1 MAALRSLACGVSSE
15 VSPGL
20 LRPVT
25 QKSPAQSGRISR
37 DFIEA
42 VVIAML
48 SFAIGLATAA
58 AICVGCL
65 R

>member
-1 MAALRSLACGVSSE
+1 MDASGSLARAVSSE
-15 VSPGL
+15 VSLGL
-20 LRPVT
+20 PSPAT

-58 AICVGCL
+58 AICVG
-65 R
+65 RVR

>member
-1 MAALRSLACGVSSE
+1 MAASGSLARAVSSE

-20 LRPVT
+20 PPET

-58 AICVGCL
+58 AICVG
-65 R
+65 RVR